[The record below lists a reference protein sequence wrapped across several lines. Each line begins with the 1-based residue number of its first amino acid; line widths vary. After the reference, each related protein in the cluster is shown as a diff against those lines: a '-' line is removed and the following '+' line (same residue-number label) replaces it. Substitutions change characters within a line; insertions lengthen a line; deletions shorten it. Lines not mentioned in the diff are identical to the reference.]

1 MNTGLN
7 AGLRIEKL
15 STGYAKRE
23 IIKELTVSLLPRGK
37 ITVLLGPNGSGKSTL
52 LRALA
57 GLNSAQGKLFLGDDE
72 LLSLSFS
79 KRAEQVV
86 YLPQTLPAGVHLS
99 VLESILVARRAL
111 GEHRSHSANDEVIDL
126 LEQLGIS
133 HLAMRYLDELSG
145 GQKQLVG
152 LAQSLIRRPSLLLL
166 DEPLSAL
173 DLNYQFHVM
182 ELIARETKKR
192 NMITVVVVHDIN
204 IALRHGEHVL
214 MLKNGELVANGLP
227 TKVITPEILADVYR
241 VSARIER
248 CSRGHPQVLI
258 DGMINDI

>member
-1 MNTGLN
+1 M
-7 AGLRIEKL
+7 
-15 STGYAKRE
+15 
-23 IIKELTVSLLPRGK
+23 
-37 ITVLLGPNGSGKSTL
+37 GPNGSGKSTL

-111 GEHRSHSANDEVIDL
+111 G
-126 LEQLGIS
+126 EQLGIS

-204 IALRHGEHVL
+204 IALRHGEYVL

-227 TKVITPEILADVYR
+227 TEVITPEILADVYR

-258 DGMINDI
+258 DGRINDI